1 MKKVSIA
8 YVEKL
13 ANVSNS
19 TVSQYLNQRFSY
31 MSENTKNRIK
41 MVIEELNYMPN
52 YIARSL
58 KQKKTSTIDVLVANI
73 LYPFSTKIIKAIED
87 YCHLNQY
94 HAIVC
99 NADDNPKKKK
109 LY

>member
-19 TVSQYLNQRFSY
+19 TVSQYINQRFSY
-31 MSENTKNRIK
+31 MINYTKNHIK
-41 MVIEELNYMPN
+41 MVIEELNYIPN

-58 KQKKTSTIDVLVANI
+58 KKNKTSTIDVLVANI

>member
-19 TVSQYLNQRFSY
+19 NVSQYLNQRFSY

-58 KQKKTSTIDVLVANI
+58 KQKKTYTIDGIVQNI
-73 LYPFSTKIIKAIED
+73 LYLFSTKLIKAIED

>member
-1 MKKVSIA
+1 MKNVSIA

-13 ANVSNS
+13 ANVSNR
-19 TVSQYLNQRFSY
+19 TVSQYLNQSFSY

-99 NADDNPKKKK
+99 N
-109 LY
+109 